1 MGIPI
6 KRVIKTVTRQAP
18 DIVQDVADRTAQTVR
33 TVNPTTITTSNI
45 NVPNISTVIPNQTV
59 TNRLGVPIGIG
70 TDVNFDTGRLT
81 GTIFSG
87 NKRYDL
93 EKIYDDFDQAGITPS
108 YLNNYMS
115 EVIEDEGMSKL
126 FETLPLS
133 VDFKPQ
139 LDFSVQGWQRSQD
152 FTPITYRNF
161 MQSAGYNMDTIR
173 SRLNLSARNI
183 LDGTPLKYRRL
194 SLLSNLEPE
203 SINKVNFYSFTPEH
217 IIQNMD
223 EDIAGN
229 VFYRKMYDV
238 FGDSMFDL
246 QKNQPIFSYTGK
258 PTTSVEQAASDFLT
272 QKHPGFNFDP
282 SMTQFTPAYVDQ
294 NLPTVEFLRQRFTSL
309 PFDFEHFN
317 WQQGKIPMGSTWGTR
332 GPRPNV
338 GMSVYKN
345 LGQLKEG
352 VPRGYAI
359 TETNTSPDS
368 EVLKLIMAQRNYGT
382 NPDQTSI
389 RIINPRGRRNTLQN
403 GAVWFED
410 LLNDPQIPQSEKLKL
425 LQIQQRGGVSDVT
438 DWLSSETYQRTK
450 DLYDQ
455 RAASDIQKLDQYWRQ
470 LKKLDPNIGDVN
482 VSVEPF
488 SEYDFGYLM
497 KVGNVAPRIY
507 SPDFH
512 IIKHKNGGRFLR
524 NWNLAVNKLK
534 NNNKF
539 GN

>member
-6 KRVIKTVTRQAP
+6 KRIIKTVTKQVP
-18 DIVQDVADRTAQTVR
+18 DIVQETADRTARTVR
-33 TVNPTTITTSNI
+33 AVSPTTITTP
-45 NVPNISTVIPNQTV
+45 NVNVQNVSTVIPNQTV

-70 TDVNFDTGRLT
+70 TDVSFDTGRLT

-87 NKRYDL
+87 NRSYDL
-93 EKIYDDFDQAGITPS
+93 AKIYDDFDQAGIS
-108 YLNNYMS
+108 SRYLNDYMS

-139 LDFSVQGWQRSQD
+139 LDFSVQGLQRSQD

-173 SRLNLSARNI
+173 GHLNLSTRNI

-203 SINKVNFYSFTPEH
+203 SINKSNFFKFTPEH

-282 SMTQFTPAYVDQ
+282 SMIQFTPAYVDQ
-294 NLPTVEFLRQRFTSL
+294 NVPTVEFLRQHYHSL

-317 WQQGKIPMGSTWGTR
+317 
-332 GPRPNV
+332 
-338 GMSVYKN
+338 
-345 LGQLKEG
+345 
-352 VPRGYAI
+352 
-359 TETNTSPDS
+359 
-368 EVLKLIMAQRNYGT
+368 
-382 NPDQTSI
+382 
-389 RIINPRGRRNTLQN
+389 
-403 GAVWFED
+403 
-410 LLNDPQIPQSEKLKL
+410 
-425 LQIQQRGGVSDVT
+425 
-438 DWLSSETYQRTK
+438 
-450 DLYDQ
+450 
-455 RAASDIQKLDQYWRQ
+455 
-470 LKKLDPNIGDVN
+470 
-482 VSVEPF
+482 
-488 SEYDFGYLM
+488 
-497 KVGNVAPRIY
+497 
-507 SPDFH
+507 
-512 IIKHKNGGRFLR
+512 
-524 NWNLAVNKLK
+524 
-534 NNNKF
+534 
-539 GN
+539 